1 MAEYHELYR
10 RARYYDIVFRSD
22 VGREIDF
29 LLAAYHRH
37 AGIEPASLLDIACGP
52 GYHAWE
58 AVRRGL
64 RSIGLDLRPEM
75 LELGA
80 SWSAADGARGSSG

>member
-10 RARYYDIVFRSD
+10 RARYYDIVFRRD

-29 LLAAYHRH
+29 LLAACHRH
-37 AGIEPASLLDIACGP
+37 AGIEPASLLDIACDP

-58 AVRRGL
+58 AARRGL
-64 RSIGLDLRPEM
+64 RSIGSTCGRRCWSWATPGARPR
-75 LELGA
+75 
-80 SWSAADGARGSSG
+80 ARGSSG